1 MRMLTFFEELN
12 LLKVFAKK
20 DTQLSNRLE
29 KAKTQKSEIVNEI
42 QKCRENMDSKK
53 TEIEAWQQKDKVIEG
68 EFKALVPESNQ
79 FRPVLEKFIVEK
91 LRGQGKKVMMKVM
104 TMKIVITKVVRK
116 KVVMMTMMT
125 RMMMTMMIHAQWDVT
140 KPFTTGSWK

>member
-1 MRMLTFFEELN
+1 MLTFFEELN

-53 TEIEAWQQKDKVIEG
+53 AEIEAWQQKDKVIEG

-79 FRPVLEKFIVEK
+79 FRPVLEKIY
-91 LRGQGKKVMMKVM
+91 RR
-104 TMKIVITKVVRK
+104 KIKRSRK
-116 KVVMMTMMT
+116 KGDDEGNDDEDSDYESSEEESSDDDDDDEDDEDEDDSCPLD
-125 RMMMTMMIHAQWDVT
+125 AT
-140 KPFTTGSWK
+140 KRFTTGSWK